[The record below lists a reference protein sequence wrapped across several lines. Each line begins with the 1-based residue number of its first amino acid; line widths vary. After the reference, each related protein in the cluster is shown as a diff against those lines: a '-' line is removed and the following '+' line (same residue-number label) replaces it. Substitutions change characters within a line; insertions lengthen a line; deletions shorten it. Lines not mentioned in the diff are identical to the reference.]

1 MERVHHVTDQVDLG
15 SQVLDSG
22 APPPPPQEGE
32 GDPSGQAPSSWE
44 GALVWVARHLG
55 CGPRCEWYPWD
66 PGWAFLGLS
75 FPICPKKGFVV
86 FKGFAVCLGWGQ
98 AGWEGRLLGPPPA
111 GAHWARDTT

>member
-22 APPPPPQEGE
+22 APPQPPQEGE

-75 FPICPKKGFVV
+75 FPICPKKGF
-86 FKGFAVCLGWGQ
+86 
-98 AGWEGRLLGPPPA
+98 
-111 GAHWARDTT
+111 AHRR